1 MKKRQLL
8 IFFVVLQI
16 LVSTGAYCESGKK
29 QSTLNL
35 IEQKCTNC
43 HDILRVQDLH
53 KTEKEPMAVVKEM
66 QKKSGAGISD
76 EQAADIA
83 RFLEAPYWQ
92 QPLIRSKCTKC
103 HSLKLIFDKCAA
115 DSFSDGIPKEKIK
128 LMQKKGADITD
139 KQVDE
144 LYNTLRW

>member
-8 IFFVVLQI
+8 MLFLVLQAI
-16 LVSTGAYCESGKK
+16 VSTTAYCESGKK

-53 KTEKEPMAVVKEM
+53 KTEKELMAVVKEM
-66 QKKSGAGISD
+66 QKKVGADISD

-83 RFLEAPYWQ
+83 RYLKAPFWQ
-92 QPLIRSKCTKC
+92 QPLIKNKCTKC
-103 HSLKLIFDKCAA
+103 HPLNFIFKKCAV
-115 DSFSDGIPKEKIK
+115 DPFSDGISKEKIK
-128 LMQKKGADITD
+128 LMQEKGADITD

-144 LYNTLRW
+144 LYNTIRW

>member
-1 MKKRQLL
+1 MKKIRLL
-8 IFFVVLQI
+8 IFFVVLQT

-35 IEQKCTNC
+35 IEQKCTTC

-53 KTEKEPMAVVKEM
+53 KTEKEPMTVVKEM
-66 QKKSGAGISD
+66 QKKGGAGISD

-83 RFLEAPYWQ
+83 KFLEAPYWQ

-115 DSFSDGIPKEKIK
+115 DSFSHGIPREKIK

>member
-8 IFFVVLQI
+8 IIFVVLQT

-35 IEQKCTNC
+35 IDQKCTNC
-43 HDILRVQDLH
+43 HDILRVQDMH
-53 KTEKEPMAVVKEM
+53 KTEKETMAVVKEM
-66 QKKSGAGISD
+66 QKKEGAGISD

-83 RFLEAPYWQ
+83 KFLEAPYWQ

-103 HSLKLIFDKCAA
+103 HPLNFIFNKCAA
-115 DSFSDGIPKEKIK
+115 DSFSGGIQKEKIK

-139 KQVDE
+139 EQVDE
-144 LYNTLRW
+144 AYKILQW

>member
-8 IFFVVLQI
+8 MLFLVLQAI
-16 LVSTGAYCESGKK
+16 VSTTAYGESGKK
-29 QSTLNL
+29 QSALNL
-35 IEQKCTNC
+35 IEQKCTTC

-53 KTEKEPMAVVKEM
+53 KIEKKPMAVVKEM
-66 QKKSGAGISD
+66 QKKSGVGISD

-83 RFLEAPYWQ
+83 GFLKAPYWQ

-115 DSFSDGIPKEKIK
+115 DSFSGGIPKEKIK

>member
-8 IFFVVLQI
+8 MLLLVLQAI
-16 LVSTGAYCESGKK
+16 ISTGAYCESGKK
-29 QSTLNL
+29 QPVLNL
-35 IEQKCTNC
+35 IQQKCTTC

-53 KTEKEPMAVVKEM
+53 KTEKEPRAIVKEM
-66 QKKSGAGISD
+66 QKRGGAGISD
-76 EQAADIA
+76 EQATDIA

-92 QPLIRSKCTKC
+92 QPLLRSKCTKC
-103 HSLKLIFDKCAA
+103 HSLKLIFDTCAA
-115 DSFSDGIPKEKIK
+115 DSFSHGIPIEKIK
-128 LMQKKGADITD
+128 QMQKRGADITD

>member
-8 IFFVVLQI
+8 MLFLVLQAI
-16 LVSTGAYCESGKK
+16 LSTSADCESVKE
-29 QSTLNL
+29 QSVLNL
-35 IEQKCTNC
+35 IEQKCTTC

-53 KTEKEPMAVVKEM
+53 KTEKDPRAVVKEM
-66 QKKSGAGISD
+66 QKKASGGISD
-76 EQAADIA
+76 VQAVDIA

-92 QPLIRSKCTKC
+92 QPLLRSKCTKC
-103 HSLKLIFDKCAA
+103 HPLKLIFDECAA
-115 DSFSDGIPKEKIK
+115 DSFSDGIPREKIK

>member
-1 MKKRQLL
+1 
-8 IFFVVLQI
+8 
-16 LVSTGAYCESGKK
+16 
-29 QSTLNL
+29 
-35 IEQKCTNC
+35 
-43 HDILRVQDLH
+43 
-53 KTEKEPMAVVKEM
+53 MAVVKEM
-66 QKKSGAGISD
+66 QKKGDAGISD

-83 RFLEAPYWQ
+83 KFLEAPYWQ

-115 DSFSDGIPKEKIK
+115 DSFSHGIPKEKIK